1 MSTKRVPPRMNSTVW
16 LLLAAA
22 LLRGLFDL
30 IRTHVNAEYEFWPD
44 HEFHQMMYFSGVV
57 IAGLAYAA
65 RWRPILSATAGLV
78 TQMLMTTYFL
88 ATVGAYAWFWAQ
100 PEGYVYVL
108 LCAAMGMALKKQVQ
122 GNCANLSAM
131 WAIFSA
137 ALIRSITDIS
147 AIMFPDIFEMMP
159 TGTWGRLQSPPVL
172 AIVVLN
178 LLVFSLVVHAK
189 RHPRVS
195 LTLALLW
202 QVPLIVFLFPGG
214 WRTVMMNPAAVI
226 LLWLAVVLVRAVQKA
241 RHDHAPAGDPL
252 EDRAAT

>member
-1 MSTKRVPPRMNSTVW
+1 MTRDRAFSRMNSTVW

-22 LLRGLFDL
+22 LLRGIFDL
-30 IRTHVNAEYEFWPD
+30 IRTRVNAGHEFWPD
-44 HEFHQMMYFSGVV
+44 NGFHQMMYFSGVV

-100 PEGYVYVL
+100 PEGYVYVF
-108 LCAAMGMALKKQVQ
+108 LCAALGMALKKHVQ

-147 AIMFPDIFEMMP
+147 AIMFTDGFEMML
-159 TGTWGRLQSPPVL
+159 TGIRGRLQSPTVL

-178 LLVFSLVVHAK
+178 LLVFCLVVHAK

-202 QVPLIVFLFPGG
+202 QVPLIVVLFWNG
-214 WRTVMMNPAAVI
+214 WQMVVMNPAAVI

-241 RHDHAPAGDPL
+241 RHDQAPAGDPL
-252 EDRAAT
+252 KDRAAT